1 MSWYSKIMSTN
12 YFKQALNDLGGLE
25 KKLLGP
31 NYAYYNQIKNP
42 AELGMSTKGDAIS
55 NNLAGLV
62 AYTEVLVTGEGNAS
76 KPGGPLGDK
85 FFLKTGAKCK
95 DKETGEQV
103 TRSLY
108 FNNVPDGSIPFIS
121 QGLGTNFTTFRGL
134 VPGTLSDMNQL
145 NPLAI
150 FSAFMQG
157 TNPECMKITMPVR
170 DVDNVSSTKT
180 AYMTTSDIR
189 NIPACWFSDGKNPL
203 TKKTCSEGFN
213 TLSTIERED
222 LSVMP
227 DNPLECV
234 YLSALGLLALYL
246 MIKITV
252 R

>member
-1 MSWYSKIMSTN
+1 MSTN
-12 YFKQALNDLGGLE
+12 YFKQALNDLDGLE

-108 FNNVPDGSIPFIS
+108 FNNVPDGSIP
-121 QGLGTNFTTFRGL
+121 
-134 VPGTLSDMNQL
+134 
-145 NPLAI
+145 
-150 FSAFMQG
+150 
-157 TNPECMKITMPVR
+157 
-170 DVDNVSSTKT
+170 
-180 AYMTTSDIR
+180 
-189 NIPACWFSDGKNPL
+189 L
-203 TKKTCSEGFN
+203 TGF
-213 TLSTIERED
+213 
-222 LSVMP
+222 
-227 DNPLECV
+227 
-234 YLSALGLLALYL
+234 AWQ
-246 MIKITV
+246 
-252 R
+252 